1 LANLTGQV
9 ALIGIGS
16 NSVRLLITT
25 HEGGR
30 VEAVDRGEAVTRLAG
45 YKITPDGRLMLTQD
59 AMRDTVSAAASFA
72 GRARERGAILLG
84 VVATEAVRSA
94 SNADELTQALERD
107 LGMTVN
113 VISGEEEAT
122 LGWLALSSST
132 FAGADTPFGVIDIG
146 GGSSD
151 LSVGLLGQNAPGAVA
166 SIETGGRTAM
176 RRFGLDRPIER
187 TKLMGIMA
195 ALQIEVAHKAS
206 ALRPTPQVAVVIGG
220 TASVLA
226 AMYRHNSDAA
236 SSEGDLIIDAAWLD
250 TQLKDMSLL
259 DQAGRV
265 AIGVPPDRA
274 DIIVAG
280 AAILLTLL
288 QAWGLTRFYA
298 SERNIL
304 DGYLQKNL

>member
-1 LANLTGQV
+1 M
-9 ALIGIGS
+9 
-16 NSVRLLITT
+16 
-25 HEGGR
+25 
-30 VEAVDRGEAVTRLAG
+30 TRLAG
-45 YKITPDGRLMLTQD
+45 YKIAPDGRLMLTPD
-59 AMRDTVSAAASFA
+59 AMRDTVAAAASFA
-72 GRARERGAILLG
+72 ERAREHGSTLLS

-94 SNADELTQALERD
+94 SNAEELTQALERD
-107 LGMTVN
+107 LGVPVN

-132 FAGADTPFGVIDIG
+132 LAEANTPFGVIDIG

-151 LSVGLLGQNAPGAVA
+151 LSAGLLGQTSPQAVV

-226 AMYRHNSDAA
+226 AMYRRISGDGSH
-236 SSEGDLIIDAAWLD
+236 EGDLIIDATWLD

-265 AIGVPPDRA
+265 ARGVPPDRA

>member
-1 LANLTGQV
+1 V
-9 ALIGIGS
+9 
-16 NSVRLLITT
+16 
-25 HEGGR
+25 
-30 VEAVDRGEAVTRLAG
+30 AVDRGEAVTRLAG
-45 YKITPDGRLMLTQD
+45 YKISPDGRLMLTPD
-59 AMRDTVSAAASFA
+59 AMRDTVAAAASFA
-72 GRARERGAILLG
+72 VQAREHSATLLS

-94 SNADELTQALERD
+94 SNAEELTQALERG
-107 LGMTVN
+107 LGVPVN

-132 FAGADTPFGVIDIG
+132 FAEENTPFGVIDIG

-151 LSVGLLGQNAPGAVA
+151 LSAGFLGQSSPQSVV

-226 AMYRHNSDAA
+226 ALHRRTSGDGPH
-236 SSEGDLIIDAAWLD
+236 EGDLIIDAAWLD

-259 DQAGRV
+259 DQAGRI
-265 AIGVPPDRA
+265 AMGVPPDRA

-280 AAILLTLL
+280 SAILLTLL
-288 QAWGLTRFYA
+288 QAWGLTRFHA

-304 DGYLQKNL
+304 DGYLQKTLDKK